1 MGGWLCEQVRWIF
14 RPWKVPLEAHGERLG
29 MSVHSRCWCCEH
41 NSSADL
47 SFCSRLWM
55 GEEIALTS
63 VYSGAKRKWDGSWGC
78 DGSNRGVGGPGLGE
92 TSYWSGDGVS
102 SLRLLD
108 LIPYLVAHKGDHRP
122 AAYISLPKN
131 MIDRYNPRPSLERG
145 AAEIHLSKIRGIC
158 MHVRIEKHWLNGFIL
173 MCL

>member
-1 MGGWLCEQVRWIF
+1 MGGWLWEQVRWIF
-14 RPWKVPLEAHGERLG
+14 RPGKVPLEAHGGCLG
-29 MSVHSRCWCCEH
+29 VFVRSRCWYGEH

-47 SFCSRLWM
+47 SFQSRLWM

-63 VYSGAKRKWDGSWGC
+63 VYSVAKRKWDGRWGC
-78 DGSNRGVGGPGLGE
+78 DGRNRGVGGPGLGG
-92 TSYWSGDGVS
+92 TPYWSGDGVPS
-102 SLRLLD
+102 PRLLD
-108 LIPYLVAHKGDHRP
+108 LIPCLVAHKGDHRP

-131 MIDRYNPRPSLERG
+131 MIDRHNPRPSLERG
-145 AAEIHLSKIRGIC
+145 ASEIHLSKIWGVC